1 MRRALLLRSSLAF
14 NRQSVQAALRSLI
27 AKLSTFKTVP
37 TNGLAL
43 FCGYTGEEGK
53 QKKIMTVIEPLKPL
67 ASGLYRCDSKF
78 HLEALYKQ
86 LEDSKT
92 YGYMIIDGNG
102 FTCHLLS
109 GNCGK
114 MIYKLDVN
122 LPKKHGRGGQSKTR
136 FERNREIKRG
146 WYTSRIV
153 EVATSYFIDPV
164 SCQPSITGLVLA
176 GSAQLKDE
184 VLLKL
189 DPRLSRIVVA
199 VVDVQYAGVSGFN
212 QAVALTKE
220 NIGNMKFVHEQET
233 ISRLMDEISKDGQYA
248 IGIDDT
254 MYAVTSGLLDT
265 LILWDDLSVNRIE
278 LVKTLSPS
286 DPPKILYL
294 PLDKQVPENLK
305 EEWKVRS
312 NVPLLDWILEHY
324 REFGCV
330 LELVSDQT
338 NVGAQFVK
346 GFGGL
351 GGLLRYQAELPSNS
365 AVDEFASNE
374 EEEYDYEW

>member
-27 AKLSTFKTVP
+27 AKLSIFKTVP
-37 TNGLAL
+37 PNGLAL
-43 FCGYTGEEGK
+43 FCGYVGEEGK
-53 QKKIMTVIEPLKPL
+53 QKIMTVIEPLKPL
-67 ASGLYRCDSKF
+67 VSGLYRCDSKF
-78 HLEALYKQ
+78 HLEALYQQ

-92 YGYMIIDGNG
+92 YGYMVIDGNG
-102 FTCHLLS
+102 FTCHLLN

-114 MIYKLDVN
+114 TIYRLDVN
-122 LPKKHGRGGQSKTR
+122 LPNKHGRGGQSKKR
-136 FERNREIKRG
+136 FERIRQIKRG
-146 WYTSRIV
+146 WYTSRIA
-153 EVATSYFIDPV
+153 EVAISQFIDPV
-164 SCQPSITGLVLA
+164 TCQPSITGLVLA

-189 DPRLSRIVVA
+189 DPRLSSIVIA
-199 VVDVQYAGVSGFN
+199 VVDVQYAGQTGFN

-233 ISRLMDEISKDGQYA
+233 ISSLMEEISKDGQYA

-254 MYAVTSGLLDT
+254 MYAVTSGILDT
-265 LILWDDLSVNRIE
+265 LILWDNLSVNRIE

-294 PLDKQVPENLK
+294 PPDKQIPENLN

-312 NVPLLDWILEHY
+312 SAPLLDWILEHY
-324 REFGCV
+324 IEFGCKM
-330 LELVSDQT
+330 ELVSDQT

-351 GGLLRYQAELPSNS
+351 GGLLRYQVELPSNS
-365 AVDEFASNE
+365 TVDESASNE
-374 EEEYDYEW
+374 EDEFEYEW

>member
-1 MRRALLLRSSLAF
+1 
-14 NRQSVQAALRSLI
+14 
-27 AKLSTFKTVP
+27 
-37 TNGLAL
+37 
-43 FCGYTGEEGK
+43 
-53 QKKIMTVIEPLKPL
+53 MTVIEPLKPL
-67 ASGLYRCDSKF
+67 VSGLYRCDSKF
-78 HLEALYKQ
+78 HLEALYNQ

-92 YGYMIIDGNG
+92 YGYMVIDGNG
-102 FTCHLLS
+102 FTCHLLN

-114 MIYKLDVN
+114 TIYKLDVN
-122 LPKKHGRGGQSKTR
+122 LPKKHGRGGQSKKR

-146 WYTSRIV
+146 WYTSRIA
-153 EVATSYFIDPV
+153 EVAISHFIDPV
-164 SCQPSITGLVLA
+164 SCQPSVTGLVLA

-189 DPRLSRIVVA
+189 DPRLSRIVIA
-199 VVDVQYAGVSGFN
+199 VVDVQYAGVTGFYE
-212 QAVALTKE
+212 AVVLTKE

-233 ISRLMDEISKDGQYA
+233 ISRLMEEISKDGQYV

-254 MYAVTSGLLDT
+254 MYAVTSGILDT
-265 LILWDDLSVNRIE
+265 LILWDNLSVNRIE

-294 PLDKQVPENLK
+294 PPDKQIPENLK

-324 REFGCV
+324 REFGCN

-351 GGLLRYQAELPSNS
+351 GGLLRYQVELPSNS
-365 AVDEFASNE
+365 AVDESASNE
-374 EEEYDYEW
+374 EEDYDYEW

>member
-14 NRQSVQAALRSLI
+14 NRQSVQGALRSLI
-27 AKLSTFKTVP
+27 AKLSIYKTVP
-37 TNGLAL
+37 PNGLAL
-43 FCGYTGEEGK
+43 FCGYIGEEGK

-67 ASGLYRCDSKF
+67 VSGIYRCDSKF
-78 HLEALYKQ
+78 YLEPLYQQ

-92 YGYMIIDGNG
+92 FGYMVIDGNG

-109 GNCGK
+109 GNSGRT
-114 MIYKLDVN
+114 IYKLDVN
-122 LPKKHGRGGQSKTR
+122 LPKKHGRGGQSKKR
-136 FERNREIKRG
+136 FERIREIKRG
-146 WYTSRIV
+146 WYTSRIA
-153 EVATSYFIDPV
+153 EVAISHFIDPV
-164 SCQPSITGLVLA
+164 TCQPSVTGLVLA

-189 DPRLSRIVVA
+189 DPRLARIVIA
-199 VVDVQYAGVSGFN
+199 VVDVQYAGVTGFN
-212 QAVALTKE
+212 QAIALTKE

-233 ISRLMDEISKDGQYA
+233 ISALLEEISKDGQYA

-254 MYAVTSGLLDT
+254 MYAVTSGILDT
-265 LILWDDLSVNRIE
+265 LILWDNLSVNRIE

-305 EEWKVRS
+305 EEWKVTS
-312 NVPLLDWILEHY
+312 SVPLLDWILEHY
-324 REFGCV
+324 IEFGCK

-338 NVGAQFVK
+338 SVGAQFVK

-351 GGLLRYQAELPSNS
+351 GGLLRYQVELPSNS
-365 AVDEFASNE
+365 TVDESASNE
-374 EEEYDYEW
+374 EEEYDYDW

>member
-1 MRRALLLRSSLAF
+1 
-14 NRQSVQAALRSLI
+14 
-27 AKLSTFKTVP
+27 
-37 TNGLAL
+37 
-43 FCGYTGEEGK
+43 
-53 QKKIMTVIEPLKPL
+53 MTVIEPLKPL
-67 ASGLYRCDSKF
+67 VSGLYRCDSKF
-78 HLEALYKQ
+78 HLETLYQQ

-92 YGYMIIDGNG
+92 YGYMVIDGNG
-102 FTCHLLS
+102 FTCHLLN

-114 MIYKLDVN
+114 MIFKLDVN
-122 LPKKHGRGGQSKTR
+122 LPKKHDRGGQSKQR
-136 FERNREIKRG
+136 FERNREIKRA
-146 WYTSRIV
+146 WYTSRIA
-153 EVATSYFIDPV
+153 EVAISHFIDPV
-164 SCQPSITGLVLA
+164 TSQPSVTGIVIA
-176 GSAQLKDE
+176 GSAQLKDA

-199 VVDVQYAGVSGFN
+199 VVDVQYAGVTGFN

-220 NIGNMKFVHEQET
+220 KIGNMKFIQEQET
-233 ISRLMDEISKDGQYA
+233 ISRLMEEISKDGQYA

-254 MYAVTSGLLDT
+254 MYAVTAGILDT
-265 LILWDDLSVNRIE
+265 LILWDNLSVNRIE

-294 PLDKQVPENLK
+294 PPDKQVPESLK

-312 NVPLLDWILEHY
+312 NVSLLDWILEHY
-324 REFGCV
+324 REFGCN

-351 GGLLRYQAELPSNS
+351 GGLLRYQVELPSNS
-365 AVDEFASNE
+365 AIDESVSNE

>member
-27 AKLSTFKTVP
+27 AKLSIFKTVP
-37 TNGLAL
+37 PNGLAL
-43 FCGYTGEEGK
+43 FCGYVGEEGK
-53 QKKIMTVIEPLKPL
+53 QKIMTVIEPLKPL
-67 ASGLYRCDSKF
+67 VSGLYRCDSKF
-78 HLEALYKQ
+78 HLEALYQQ

-92 YGYMIIDGNG
+92 YGYMVIDGNG
-102 FTCHLLS
+102 FTCHLLN

-114 MIYKLDVN
+114 MIYRLDVN
-122 LPKKHGRGGQSKTR
+122 LPNKHGRGGQSKKR
-136 FERNREIKRG
+136 FERIRQIKRG
-146 WYTSRIV
+146 WYTSRIA
-153 EVATSYFIDPV
+153 EVAISQFIDPV
-164 SCQPSITGLVLA
+164 TCQPSITGLVLA

-189 DPRLSRIVVA
+189 DPRLSSIVIA
-199 VVDVQYAGVSGFN
+199 VVDVQYAGQTGFN

-233 ISRLMDEISKDGQYA
+233 ISSLMEEISKDGQYA

-254 MYAVTSGLLDT
+254 MYAVTSGILDT
-265 LILWDDLSVNRIE
+265 LILWDNLSVNRIE

-294 PLDKQVPENLK
+294 PPDKQIPENLN

-312 NVPLLDWILEHY
+312 SAPLLDWILEHY
-324 REFGCV
+324 IEFGCKM
-330 LELVSDQT
+330 ELVSDQT

-351 GGLLRYQAELPSNS
+351 GGLLRYQVELPSNS
-365 AVDEFASNE
+365 TVDESASNE
-374 EEEYDYEW
+374 EDEFEYEW

>member
-27 AKLSTFKTVP
+27 AKLSIFKTVP
-37 TNGLAL
+37 PNGLAL
-43 FCGYTGEEGK
+43 FCGYVGEEGK
-53 QKKIMTVIEPLKPL
+53 QKIMTVIEPLKPL
-67 ASGLYRCDSKF
+67 VSGLYRCDSKF
-78 HLEALYKQ
+78 HLEALYQQ

-92 YGYMIIDGNG
+92 YGYMVIDGNG
-102 FTCHLLS
+102 FTCHLLN

-114 MIYKLDVN
+114 TIYKLDVN
-122 LPKKHGRGGQSKTR
+122 LPNKHGRGGQSKKR
-136 FERNREIKRG
+136 FERIRQIKRG

-153 EVATSYFIDPV
+153 EVAISQFIDPV
-164 SCQPSITGLVLA
+164 TCQPSITGLVLA

-189 DPRLSRIVVA
+189 DPRLSRIVIA
-199 VVDVQYAGVSGFN
+199 VVDVQYAGQTGFN

-233 ISRLMDEISKDGQYA
+233 ITSLMEEISKDGRYA

-254 MYAVTSGLLDT
+254 MYAVTSGILDT
-265 LILWDDLSVNRIE
+265 LILWDNLSVNRIE

-294 PLDKQVPENLK
+294 PPDKQIPENLN

-312 NVPLLDWILEHY
+312 SVPLLDWILEHY
-324 REFGCV
+324 IEFGCK

-351 GGLLRYQAELPSNS
+351 GGLLRYQVELPSNS
-365 AVDEFASNE
+365 TVDESASNEVDEFE
-374 EEEYDYEW
+374 YEW